1 MWTKH
6 LPRPDQCVFVA
17 FDTET
22 TSLQPAAG
30 RLVEVAAVRFT
41 HTGAVM
47 HEFVTLV
54 DPGEPIPVDAR
65 LIHGITDEMVAGA
78 PSPAEAVARLLAEFE
93 GENVI
98 GVAHN
103 APFDMAFLMMALA
116 RSGGRPP
123 EVPVI
128 DTRLLARQVIPG
140 MTSYA
145 LDQLASYFRIP
156 NPEHHRALP
165 DARTAMAVF
174 LQLLDYITAEQFQE
188 LPRQMDIF
196 TFADADIAPAQAPE
210 GFEELAVA
218 LEEGRDVLI
227 RYAGG
232 TKGVGERRLTP
243 LALYRQGSRIYL
255 AAFCHRDRKEK
266 NFRLDRIISLR
277 LAE

>member
-1 MWTKH
+1 MWTKE
-6 LPRPDQCVFVA
+6 LPRPEDCIFVA

-41 HTGAVM
+41 AAGEILS
-47 HEFVTLV
+47 EFSSLV
-54 DPGEPIPVDAR
+54 NPGEPIPASAR
-65 LIHGITDEMVAGA
+65 LVHGITDEMVADA
-78 PSPAEAVARLLAEFE
+78 PAPEAAVLRLLEEFR
-93 GENVI
+93 GEQVV

-116 RSGGRPP
+116 RSGQRPP
-123 EVPVI
+123 EFPVI
-128 DTRLLARQVIPG
+128 DTRLMAREMVPG

-145 LDQLASYFRIP
+145 LEQLAHYFRIAAP
-156 NPEHHRALP
+156 QHHRALP

-174 LQLLDYITAEQFQE
+174 LELLDYLTADQFQQ
-188 LPRQMDIF
+188 LPRRMEVF
-196 TFADADIAPAQAPE
+196 TFADADIAPAEAPE

-218 LEEGRDVLI
+218 LEQGRDVLV
-227 RYAGG
+227 RYGG
-232 TKGVGERRLTP
+232 GSKGPGERRLTP
-243 LALYRQGSRIYL
+243 LALYRQGRRIYL

-277 LAE
+277 LAD